1 MRFKTDENLPI
12 ELADLLRKAGHDA
25 MSVVDQ
31 HMGGEAD
38 PDLAAVCERERRT
51 LVTFDLGFSDLR
63 IYPPQSYPGLIVL
76 RLKRQ
81 ERPLVLE
88 VFERLLP
95 LLETEPLEGHLWIV
109 EEERV
114 RVRSMIPRQD

>member
-1 MRFKTDENLPI
+1 MRFKTDENLPT
-12 ELADLLRKAGHDA
+12 ELPDLLRKAGHDA

-31 HMGGEAD
+31 YMGGEAD
-38 PDLAAVCERERRT
+38 PDLAAVCQIEGRA

-63 IYPPQSYPGLIVL
+63 IYPPQNYLGLIVL

-95 LLETEPLEGHLWIV
+95 LLETESLEGHLWIV

-114 RVRSMIPRQD
+114 RIR